1 MLSVVYVPTFVHF
14 TLEIPP
20 TLEEQVSAIFCL
32 SDIFLLLFR
41 AHFSC
46 ANVRPLARCF
56 FLPLKMFTAFSKLR
70 NYGRLIEK
78 LLRFEGI

>member
-14 TLEIPP
+14 TLEIPL

-32 SDIFLLLFR
+32 SDIFLLLLR
-41 AHFSC
+41 SHFSS
-46 ANVRPLARCF
+46 ASVRPLARCF
-56 FLPLKMFTAFSKLR
+56 FLSLKMFSAVSKLR

-78 LLRFEGI
+78 LLRFEEI

>member
-41 AHFSC
+41 SHFSS
-46 ANVRPLARCF
+46 ASVRPLARCF
-56 FLPLKMFTAFSKLR
+56 FLSLKMFSAFSKLC
-70 NYGRLIEK
+70 NYGRLIET
-78 LLRFEGI
+78 LLRFEEI